1 MKQQKKILKKE
12 KNFSQKNPQLNQL
25 QELDKKKWIT
35 FYSFFL
41 VAISFGIYWNT
52 LSNGYVLD
60 DFSVIKENNIVNQ
73 GTKGIPLIWKSSY
86 RFGYLNVNDG
96 LYRPLTLTIF
106 ALEWQLFPDK
116 PAFAHFINILVFS
129 LSMFFGFRFFAKIV
143 KSEFI
148 APLFLTFLLF
158 VVHPLHT
165 EVVGNIKS
173 FDEIMCFSLSLLGL
187 GLMYN
192 YDKKENIL
200 FLVLS
205 ILVFFAS
212 LLFKESAILFLAILP
227 MFLWYFTEQK
237 ILKIVLTTSLFLIPI
252 LIFFAIRKNILG
264 SYFGLEQVSV
274 IDNLL
279 VAAKTFQEKIA
290 TIFYILAYYLK
301 LMIAPFPLLYN
312 YSYNQI
318 PIVGFSNVVALFSV
332 VVHLVIFVI
341 AILSLKQKKMFGFG
355 IWFMLIGLG
364 LYSNLFATIG
374 AAMGE
379 RFYYFSSFGGI
390 WFFVF
395 GIFYVL
401 NIAEQKVS
409 LFQWTANS
417 KLKYFLFFV
426 VAVSVVFSYQV
437 YSRNKDWKNNITLY
451 RNDMPKS
458 LNSARSHYYLGN
470 ELVRLVSDTMKNE
483 GLKKEMLAEAENH
496 LLRSLEIIPDYNDCI
511 TQLGVC
517 YYRGGNYKDASIY
530 YEKALKNNPN
540 DALSINNLAAIYFA
554 TGKYDQAIGMY
565 KRAIELN
572 PRFADAWVN
581 IGSCMGMTKRYQES
595 IEAFEKAIEIDPS
608 KAKAYF
614 FMSKSYEF
622 LGNSQKAKEYA
633 QLAKQIDPSL

>member
-1 MKQQKKILKKE
+1 MKHQKKILKKE
-12 KNFSQKNPQLNQL
+12 NISSQNNPQLNQL
-25 QELDKKKWIT
+25 QELNKKKWIT
-35 FYSFFL
+35 IYSFFL
-41 VAISFGIYWNT
+41 VAVSFIIYWNT

-86 RFGYLNVNDG
+86 RYGYLNVNDG

-106 ALEWQLFPDK
+106 AIEWQLFPDK
-116 PAFAHFINILVFS
+116 PAFAHFINILLFS
-129 LSMFFGFRFFAKIV
+129 LSMFFGFRFFARIV
-143 KSEFI
+143 KPEFI

-158 VVHPLHT
+158 AVHPIHT

-192 YDKKENIL
+192 YHHKKRFFLLISAIL
-200 FLVLS
+200 
-205 ILVFFAS
+205 IFFAG

-227 MFLWYFTEQK
+227 VFLWYFTDQK
-237 ILKIVLTTSLFLIPI
+237 IIKIILNTSLFLIPI

-279 VAAKTFQEKIA
+279 VAAKTFQEKVA
-290 TIFYILAYYLK
+290 TIFYILGYYLK
-301 LMIAPFPLLYN
+301 LMVAPFPLLYN

-318 PIVGFSNVVALFSV
+318 PIVGFSNIVTIFSLLFHIALFV
-332 VVHLVIFVI
+332 FG
-341 AILSLKQKKMFGFG
+341 ILSIKEKKLYGFG

-379 RFYYFSSFGGI
+379 RFYYFSSFGFI

-395 GIFYVL
+395 GIFYFSKMH
-401 NIAEQKVS
+401 EQKVS
-409 LFQWTANS
+409 FISWTSNK
-417 KLKYFLFFV
+417 KLNYFLIFV
-426 VAVSVVFSYQV
+426 FVTSAIFSFQV

-458 LNSARSHYYLGN
+458 LGSARSHYYLGN
-470 ELVRLVSDTMKNE
+470 ELVGLVSDTMKNQE
-483 GLKKEMLAEAENH
+483 LKKEMLAEAEKH

-530 YEKALKNNPN
+530 YKKALKNNPN

-554 TGKYDQAIGMY
+554 TGKYNQAIDMY

-581 IGSCMGMTKRYQES
+581 IGSCMGMTQRYQES

-608 KAKAYF
+608 KSKAYF
-614 FMSKSYEF
+614 FMAKSYEF
-622 LGNSQKAKEYA
+622 LGDTKKAKDYT
-633 QLAKQIDPSL
+633 QMAKQLDPSL